1 MDAQVALE
9 DIMTGTTKKM
19 KITRR
24 VLNPDGRTYRTE
36 DKFLTLDIKP
46 GWKAG
51 TKVTFPREGDQAPNT
66 IPADVVFVIRD
77 KPHPKFS
84 RDGSDIKY
92 RAKVSLR
99 QVRAVTSLACLKF
112 QSIEFCHSYSNKD
125 DHDFFLICFM
135 TVFLEIVYHAVLTQN
150 TDDL

>member
-1 MDAQVALE
+1 MNSQVALE
-9 DIMTGTTKKM
+9 DILTGTTKKM

-24 VLNPDGRTYRTE
+24 VLNPDGRTSRSE
-36 DKFLTLDIKP
+36 DKFLTLEIKP

-77 KPHPKFS
+77 KPHPKFT

-99 QVRAVTSLACLKF
+99 QVCAITFKLYLYECSKFACT
-112 QSIEFCHSYSNKD
+112 
-125 DHDFFLICFM
+125 ICF
-135 TVFLEIVYHAVLTQN
+135 A
-150 TDDL
+150 

>member
-1 MDAQVALE
+1 MTCTQVSLE
-9 DIMTGTTKKM
+9 DIQTGTTKKM

-24 VLNPDGRTYRTE
+24 VLNADGRTTRSE

-77 KPHPKFS
+77 KPHPKFI
-84 RDGSDIKY
+84 RDGSNIKY

-99 QVRAVTSLACLKF
+99 EASSMSVCVCVCVCVCVSERACAC
-112 QSIEFCHSYSNKD
+112 
-125 DHDFFLICFM
+125 
-135 TVFLEIVYHAVLTQN
+135 V
-150 TDDL
+150 